1 MKIGTHNGEF
11 HADDLLAVAALLALH
26 PSAEIVRSRDAETL
40 AACDVLVDVGGTF
53 DAATGRFD
61 HHQREGAPSPRENGV
76 KFSSFGLVWAQYGVE
91 IAGGKLA
98 AEIVDR
104 DLVQGIDALDNGQ
117 GSCDVLDGVK
127 HATLSGV
134 IATLNPTW
142 QEVAAGASY
151 DDAFRDAITFAS
163 TVLRRAVATA
173 RAEAAMLASLREA
186 AAGDAEVVV
195 MPESYKGDGFAL
207 TGALADEFPAAKFA
221 VFVAGNGEWS
231 AQAVPPVRG
240 SFAQRCPFPSAWGWK
255 RGADLAAVSGVADA
269 IFSHG
274 GGFFACAVSREGA
287 VALCKGALAAAG

>member
-1 MKIGTHNGEF
+1 MIKIGTHNGEF
-11 HADDLLAVAALLALH
+11 HCDDVMASAALLALY
-26 PSAEIVRSRDAETL
+26 PDAEIVRSRDAAVL
-40 AACDVLVDVGGTF
+40 AECDVLVDVGGVCDPT
-53 DAATGRFD
+53 TGRFD
-61 HHQREGAPSPRENGV
+61 HHQREGAPEPRPNGV
-76 KFSSFGLVWAQYGVE
+76 KFSSFGLVWAQYGAE

-117 GSCDVLDGVK
+117 GTNDVLDGVK
-127 HATLSGV
+127 HATLSGQV
-134 IATLNPTW
+134 ANLNPTW
-142 QEVAAGASY
+142 QEVANGASY
-151 DDAFRDAITFAS
+151 DAAFTEALDFAKI
-163 TVLRRAVATA
+163 VLRRAIATA
-173 RAEAAMLASLREA
+173 RAEAAMLETLREA
-186 AAGDAEVVV
+186 AKGDAEIVV

-287 VALCKGALAAAG
+287 VALCKGALAG